1 MKAQGNITDE
11 FIQNFYLKSSK
22 SPNRL
27 LSPNLTA
34 SPQHRTYISNLASL
48 REEDG
53 EEEDSQEKLYC
64 SDNAKKK
71 SFHSKDSVKENQG

>member
-1 MKAQGNITDE
+1 
-11 FIQNFYLKSSK
+11 
-22 SPNRL
+22 
-27 LSPNLTA
+27 
-34 SPQHRTYISNLASL
+34 L

-71 SFHSKDSVKENQG
+71 SFHSKDSVKENQGSDGKIASEKA